1 MAAIV
6 EGTNLTKRF
15 GTGDATVVAIDSVDI
30 TIQASELVMIMGDSG
45 CGKTTLI
52 SLLGCIL
59 TPDEGEL
66 RIDGETI
73 SSVGETSRSRL
84 PSAGEPSA
92 VGETSR
98 SRLGE
103 TSRHDMSQIRR
114 EKIGFV
120 FQLFHLLPYLTA
132 LENVMVAMDIARTN
146 TEEAADR
153 AQELLTQVGLAERFH
168 HRPAQLSGGEK
179 QRVSFARALA
189 NRPKIIFADEP
200 TANLDSRQSDNL
212 MNLIQELRQEHQT
225 TIAIVTHHE
234 GLKAN
239 ADRVIHMKDGRIVA

>member
-6 EGTNLTKRF
+6 EGIGLTKRF
-15 GTGDATVVAIDSVDI
+15 GTGDATVVAVDAVDI
-30 TIQASELVMIMGDSG
+30 RIEESELVMLMGDSG

-59 TPDEGEL
+59 TPDDGEL
-66 RIDGETI
+66 RIDGEPINTVSEDLSI
-73 SSVGETSRSRL
+73 
-84 PSAGEPSA
+84 
-92 VGETSR
+92 
-98 SRLGE
+98 
-103 TSRHDMSQIRR
+103 IRR

-132 LENVMVAMDIARTN
+132 LENVMVAMDIASTK
-146 TEEAADR
+146 TDEAENR
-153 AQELLTQVGLAERFH
+153 ATELLTQVGLIDRLH

-189 NRPKIIFADEP
+189 NHPKIIFADEP

-212 MNLIQELRQEHQT
+212 VNLIQELRREYQT

-234 GLKAN
+234 GLKQN
-239 ADRVIHMKDGRIVA
+239 ADRVIQMKDGRIVNT

>member
-30 TIQASELVMIMGDSG
+30 AIQASELVMIMGDSG

-73 SSVGETSRSRL
+73 SSAVGETSRSRL
-84 PSAGEPSA
+84 PSAGEI
-92 VGETSR
+92 SR
-98 SRLGE
+98 SRFP
-103 TSRHDMSQIRR
+103 SRHDMSQIRR

-146 TEEAADR
+146 TEEAAHR

>member
-1 MAAIV
+1 MAAII
-6 EGTNLTKRF
+6 EGIGLTKRF
-15 GTGDATVVAIDSVDI
+15 GTGEATVVAVDAVDI
-30 TIQASELVMIMGDSG
+30 RIEESELVMLMGDSG

-59 TPDEGEL
+59 TPDDGEL
-66 RIDGETI
+66 RIDGAPI
-73 SSVGETSRSRL
+73 DPVNQDLSV
-84 PSAGEPSA
+84 
-92 VGETSR
+92 V
-98 SRLGE
+98 
-103 TSRHDMSQIRR
+103 RR

-132 LENVMVAMDIARTN
+132 LENVMVAMDIASTKT
-146 TEEAADR
+146 TEAENR
-153 AQELLTQVGLAERFH
+153 AIELLTQVGLIERLH

-189 NRPKIIFADEP
+189 NHPKIIFADEP

-212 MNLIQELRQEHQT
+212 MGLIQELRREYQT

-239 ADRVIHMKDGRIVA
+239 ADRVIQMKDGRIVNT

>member
-6 EGTNLTKRF
+6 EGTGLTKRF
-15 GTGDATVVAIDSVDI
+15 GSGDATVVAVDAVDI
-30 TIQASELVMIMGDSG
+30 RIEESELVMLMGDSG

-59 TPDEGEL
+59 TPDTGEL
-66 RIDGETI
+66 QIDGEPI
-73 SSVGETSRSRL
+73 NPEVQDLSV
-84 PSAGEPSA
+84 
-92 VGETSR
+92 
-98 SRLGE
+98 
-103 TSRHDMSQIRR
+103 IRR

-132 LENVMVAMDIARTN
+132 LENVMVVMDLAGTK
-146 TEEAADR
+146 TAEAESR
-153 AQELLTQVGLAERFH
+153 ATELLRQVGLSERLH

-234 GLKAN
+234 GLKEN
-239 ADRVIHMKDGRIVA
+239 ADRIIQMKDGRILTP

>member
-1 MAAIV
+1 MAIV
-6 EGTNLTKRF
+6 EGNGLTKRF

-30 TIQASELVMIMGDSG
+30 AIQESELVMIMGDSG

-59 TPDEGEL
+59 TPDAGQI
-66 RIDGETI
+66 RIDGEPI
-73 SSVGETSRSRL
+73 N
-84 PSAGEPSA
+84 PAA
-92 VGETSR
+92 Q
-98 SRLGE
+98 
-103 TSRHDMSQIRR
+103 DMSVIRR

-132 LENVMVAMDIARTN
+132 LENVMIAMDLARTKTDASEN
-146 TEEAADR
+146 R
-153 AQELLTQVGLAERFH
+153 AMELLTQVGLSERFH

-189 NRPKIIFADEP
+189 NRPKVIFADEP

-212 MNLIQELRQEHQT
+212 MSLIQELRQEHQT
-225 TIAIVTHHE
+225 TVAIVTHHE
-234 GLKAN
+234 GLRKS
-239 ADRVIHMKDGRIVA
+239 ADRIIQMKDGRIVGE

>member
-1 MAAIV
+1 MATVV
-6 EGTNLTKRF
+6 EGTGLTKRF
-15 GTGDATVVAIDSVDI
+15 GSGDATVIAVDTVDI
-30 TIQASELVMIMGDSG
+30 RIEAGELVMLMGDSG

-59 TPDEGEL
+59 TPDAGEL
-66 RIDGETI
+66 HIDGEPI
-73 SSVGETSRSRL
+73 NPEVQDLSV
-84 PSAGEPSA
+84 
-92 VGETSR
+92 
-98 SRLGE
+98 
-103 TSRHDMSQIRR
+103 IRR

-132 LENVMVAMDIARTN
+132 MENVMVAMDLARTK
-146 TEEAADR
+146 TSEAENR
-153 AQELLTQVGLAERFH
+153 ATELLTQVGLSERLH

-212 MNLIQELRQEHQT
+212 MNLIQELRQEYQT

-234 GLKAN
+234 GLKEN
-239 ADRVIHMKDGRIVA
+239 ADRVIQMKDGRIVAT

>member
-1 MAAIV
+1 MAAII
-6 EGTNLTKRF
+6 EGVGLTKRF
-15 GTGDATVVAIDSVDI
+15 GFGDAAVIAIDSVDI
-30 TIQASELVMIMGDSG
+30 RIEERELLMIMGDSG

-59 TPDEGEL
+59 TPDAGEL
-66 RIDGETI
+66 RIDGEEI
-73 SSVGETSRSRL
+73 NPNNQDLSV
-84 PSAGEPSA
+84 
-92 VGETSR
+92 
-98 SRLGE
+98 
-103 TSRHDMSQIRR
+103 IRR

-132 LENVMVAMDIARTN
+132 LENVMVAMNIAKTN
-146 TEEAADR
+146 ATEAKKR
-153 AQELLTQVGLAERFH
+153 ALELLTRVGLSKRLH
-168 HRPAQLSGGEK
+168 HRPAQMSGGEK

-234 GLKAN
+234 GLKED
-239 ADRVIHMKDGRIVA
+239 ADRVIYMKDGRIITS

>member
-6 EGTNLTKRF
+6 EGTGLTKHF
-15 GTGDATVVAIDSVDI
+15 GSGDATVVAVDAVDI
-30 TIQASELVMIMGDSG
+30 RIEAGELVMLMGDSG

-59 TPDEGEL
+59 TPDTGEL
-66 RIDGETI
+66 QIDGEPI
-73 SSVGETSRSRL
+73 NPEVQDLSV
-84 PSAGEPSA
+84 
-92 VGETSR
+92 
-98 SRLGE
+98 
-103 TSRHDMSQIRR
+103 IRR

-132 LENVMVAMDIARTN
+132 LENVMVVMDLAGTK
-146 TEEAADR
+146 TAEAESR
-153 AQELLTQVGLAERFH
+153 ATELLRQVGLSERLH

-234 GLKAN
+234 GLKEN
-239 ADRVIHMKDGRIVA
+239 ADRIIQMKDGRILTP

>member
-1 MAAIV
+1 MAIVV
-6 EGTNLTKRF
+6 EGTGLTKRF
-15 GTGDATVVAIDSVDI
+15 GSGDATVVAVDSVDI
-30 TIQASELVMIMGDSG
+30 RIEESELVMLMGDSG

-59 TPDEGEL
+59 TPDDGEL
-66 RIDGETI
+66 HIDGEPI
-73 SSVGETSRSRL
+73 NPEVQDLSV
-84 PSAGEPSA
+84 
-92 VGETSR
+92 
-98 SRLGE
+98 
-103 TSRHDMSQIRR
+103 IRR

-132 LENVMVAMDIARTN
+132 LENVMVAMDLARTKT
-146 TEEAADR
+146 TEAENR
-153 AQELLTQVGLAERFH
+153 ATKLLTQVGLSERFH

-189 NRPKIIFADEP
+189 TRPKIIFADEP

-212 MNLIQELRQEHQT
+212 MSLIQELRQEHQT

-234 GLKAN
+234 GLKEN
-239 ADRVIHMKDGRIVA
+239 ADRVVQMKDGRILAT

>member
-6 EGTNLTKRF
+6 EGTGLTKRF

-30 TIQASELVMIMGDSG
+30 TIEESELVMIMGDSG

-59 TPDEGEL
+59 TPDDGQI
-66 RIDGETI
+66 RIDGEPI
-73 SSVGETSRSRL
+73 DPEVQ
-84 PSAGEPSA
+84 
-92 VGETSR
+92 
-98 SRLGE
+98 
-103 TSRHDMSQIRR
+103 DMSVIRR

-132 LENVMVAMDIARTN
+132 QENVMVAMDLARKN
-146 TEEAADR
+146 TAEAESR
-153 AQELLTQVGLAERFH
+153 ATELLTQVGLSERLH

-212 MNLIQELRQEHQT
+212 MKLIQELRQEHQT

-234 GLKAN
+234 GLKEN
-239 ADRVIHMKDGRIVA
+239 ADRVIQMKDGRIVAA

>member
-1 MAAIV
+1 MAAVV
-6 EGTNLTKRF
+6 EGTGLTKRF
-15 GTGDATVVAIDSVDI
+15 GTGDATVVAVDSVDI
-30 TIQASELVMIMGDSG
+30 RIEAGELVMIMGDSG

-59 TPDEGEL
+59 TPDAGEL
-66 RIDGETI
+66 RIDGKPIDPVNEDL
-73 SSVGETSRSRL
+73 SVI
-84 PSAGEPSA
+84 
-92 VGETSR
+92 
-98 SRLGE
+98 
-103 TSRHDMSQIRR
+103 RH

-132 LENVMVAMDIARTN
+132 LENVMVAMDIASTK
-146 TEEAADR
+146 TDAAERR
-153 AQELLTQVGLAERFH
+153 ATELLTQVGLSERFH

-189 NRPKIIFADEP
+189 NRPKIVFADEP

-212 MNLIQELRQEHQT
+212 MNLIQELRREYRT

-234 GLKAN
+234 GLKEN
-239 ADRVIHMKDGRIVA
+239 ADRIIHMKDGRIVNA

>member
-1 MAAIV
+1 MATII
-6 EGTNLTKRF
+6 EGIGLTKRF
-15 GTGDATVVAIDSVDI
+15 GTGDAAVVAIDSVDI
-30 TIQASELVMIMGDSG
+30 RIEERELVMIMGDSG

-59 TPDEGEL
+59 TPDAGEL
-66 RIDGETI
+66 RIDGEAI
-73 SSVGETSRSRL
+73 NPENQDLSV
-84 PSAGEPSA
+84 
-92 VGETSR
+92 
-98 SRLGE
+98 
-103 TSRHDMSQIRR
+103 IRR
-114 EKIGFV
+114 QKIGFV

-132 LENVMVAMDIARTN
+132 LENVMVAMDIAKTDAA
-146 TEEAADR
+146 EAEKR
-153 AQELLTQVGLAERFH
+153 STELLTRVGLSERLH

-225 TIAIVTHHE
+225 TIAIVTHHQ
-234 GLKAN
+234 GLKEN
-239 ADRVIHMKDGRIVA
+239 ADRIIHMKDGRIVAA

>member
-1 MAAIV
+1 MATIV
-6 EGTNLTKRF
+6 EGIGLTKRF
-15 GTGDATVVAIDSVDI
+15 GTGDATVVAVDAVDI
-30 TIQASELVMIMGDSG
+30 SIEESELVMLMGDSG

-59 TPDEGEL
+59 TPDDGEL
-66 RIDGETI
+66 RIDGEPINTVSEDLSI
-73 SSVGETSRSRL
+73 
-84 PSAGEPSA
+84 
-92 VGETSR
+92 
-98 SRLGE
+98 
-103 TSRHDMSQIRR
+103 IRR

-132 LENVMVAMDIARTN
+132 LENVMVAMDIARTK
-146 TEEAADR
+146 TDAAESR
-153 AQELLTQVGLAERFH
+153 ATELLTQVGLIDRLH

-212 MNLIQELRQEHQT
+212 MSLIQELRQEHQT

-234 GLKAN
+234 GLKEN
-239 ADRVIHMKDGRIVA
+239 ADRVIQMKDGRIVPA

>member
-1 MAAIV
+1 MPAVV
-6 EGTNLTKRF
+6 EGNGLTKRF

-30 TIQASELVMIMGDSG
+30 TIEESELVMIMGDSG

-59 TPDEGEL
+59 TPDAGQI
-66 RIDGETI
+66 RIDGEPI
-73 SSVGETSRSRL
+73 DPENQ
-84 PSAGEPSA
+84 
-92 VGETSR
+92 
-98 SRLGE
+98 
-103 TSRHDMSQIRR
+103 DMSVIRR

-132 LENVMVAMDIARTN
+132 LENVMVAMDLARTK
-146 TEEAADR
+146 TDAAESR
-153 AQELLTQVGLAERFH
+153 AAELLTQVGLSERLH

-189 NRPKIIFADEP
+189 NRPKVIFADEP

-212 MNLIQELRQEHQT
+212 MNLIQELRQEYQT
-225 TIAIVTHHE
+225 TVAIVTHHG
-234 GLKAN
+234 GLRKN
-239 ADRVIHMKDGRIVA
+239 ADRIIQMKDGKIIAL

>member
-1 MAAIV
+1 MEII
-6 EGTNLTKRF
+6 EGIGLTKRF
-15 GTGDATVVAIDSVDI
+15 GVGDAAVLAIDSVDI
-30 TIQASELVMIMGDSG
+30 RIEAGELVMIMGDSG

-52 SLLGCIL
+52 SVLGCIL
-59 TPDEGEL
+59 TPDAGEL
-66 RIDGETI
+66 RIDGTAI
-73 SSVGETSRSRL
+73 SKNQDLSV
-84 PSAGEPSA
+84 
-92 VGETSR
+92 V
-98 SRLGE
+98 
-103 TSRHDMSQIRR
+103 RR

-132 LENVMVAMDIARTN
+132 LENVMVAMAIAKTDA
-146 TEEAADR
+146 TEAQNR
-153 AQELLTQVGLAERFH
+153 AIELLTQVGLSERLH

-212 MNLIQELRQEHQT
+212 MSLIQELRQEHQT

-234 GLKAN
+234 GLKQN
-239 ADRVIHMKDGRIVA
+239 AERIIHMKDGGIID

>member
-6 EGTNLTKRF
+6 EGIGLTKRF
-15 GTGDATVVAIDSVDI
+15 GTGDATVVAVDAVDI
-30 TIQASELVMIMGDSG
+30 RIEESELVMLMGDSG

-59 TPDEGEL
+59 TPDDGEL
-66 RIDGETI
+66 RIDD
-73 SSVGETSRSRL
+73 
-84 PSAGEPSA
+84 EPINTVS
-92 VGETSR
+92 EDLSI
-98 SRLGE
+98 
-103 TSRHDMSQIRR
+103 IRR

-132 LENVMVAMDIARTN
+132 LENVMVAMDIASTK
-146 TEEAADR
+146 TDAAENR
-153 AQELLTQVGLAERFH
+153 AIELLTQVGLIDRLH

-212 MNLIQELRQEHQT
+212 MNLIQKLRQEYQT

-234 GLKAN
+234 GLKEN
-239 ADRVIHMKDGRIVA
+239 ADRVIQMKDGRIVPA

>member
-6 EGTNLTKRF
+6 EGNGLTKRF
-15 GTGDATVVAIDSVDI
+15 GSGDATVVAVDAVDI
-30 TIQASELVMIMGDSG
+30 RIEAGELLMLMGDSG

-59 TPDEGEL
+59 TPDAGEL
-66 RIDGETI
+66 QIDGEPI
-73 SSVGETSRSRL
+73 NAEVQDLSV
-84 PSAGEPSA
+84 
-92 VGETSR
+92 
-98 SRLGE
+98 
-103 TSRHDMSQIRR
+103 IRR

-132 LENVMVAMDIARTN
+132 LENVMVAMDLARTK
-146 TEEAADR
+146 TAEAENR
-153 AQELLTQVGLAERFH
+153 ATELLTQVGLSDRLH

-212 MNLIQELRQEHQT
+212 MKLIQELRQEHQT

-234 GLKAN
+234 GLKEN
-239 ADRVIHMKDGRIVA
+239 ADRIIQMKDGRILST

>member
-1 MAAIV
+1 MTVIV
-6 EGTNLTKRF
+6 EGTGLTKRF
-15 GTGDATVVAIDSVDI
+15 GAGDATVLAVDAVDI
-30 TIQASELVMIMGDSG
+30 RIEESELVMIMGDSG

-59 TPDEGEL
+59 TPDDGEL
-66 RIDGETI
+66 RIDGEAI
-73 SSVGETSRSRL
+73 DPVSEDLSV
-84 PSAGEPSA
+84 
-92 VGETSR
+92 
-98 SRLGE
+98 
-103 TSRHDMSQIRR
+103 IRR

-132 LENVMVAMDIARTN
+132 LENVMVAMDIAKTN
-146 TEEAADR
+146 TREAEVR
-153 AQELLTQVGLAERFH
+153 ATELLTQVGLVDRLQ

-189 NRPKIIFADEP
+189 NRPKIVFADEP

-212 MNLIQELRQEHQT
+212 MDLIQELRREYQT

-234 GLKAN
+234 GLKES
-239 ADRVIHMKDGRIVA
+239 ADRVIQMKDGRIVRT

>member
-6 EGTNLTKRF
+6 EGSSLTKRF

-30 TIQASELVMIMGDSG
+30 AIEESELVMIMGDSG

-59 TPDEGEL
+59 TPDAGQL
-66 RIDGETI
+66 RIDGEPI
-73 SSVGETSRSRL
+73 NPEVQ
-84 PSAGEPSA
+84 
-92 VGETSR
+92 
-98 SRLGE
+98 
-103 TSRHDMSQIRR
+103 DMSVIRR

-132 LENVMVAMDIARTN
+132 LENVMVAMDIASTHT
-146 TEEAADR
+146 TEAEIR
-153 AQELLTQVGLAERFH
+153 ATELLTQVGLSERLH

-189 NRPKIIFADEP
+189 NRPQIIFADEP

-234 GLKAN
+234 GLREN
-239 ADRVIHMKDGRIVA
+239 ADRVIQMKDGRIIAA

>member
-30 TIQASELVMIMGDSG
+30 AIQASELVMIMGDSG

-73 SSVGETSRSRL
+73 SS
-84 PSAGEPSA
+84 A
-92 VGETSR
+92 VGEP
-98 SRLGE
+98 
-103 TSRHDMSQIRR
+103 SRHDMSQIRR

>member
-1 MAAIV
+1 MAAVV
-6 EGTNLTKRF
+6 EGTGLTKRF
-15 GTGDATVVAIDSVDI
+15 GTGDATVVAVDSVDI
-30 TIQASELVMIMGDSG
+30 RIEAGELVMIMGDSG

-59 TPDEGEL
+59 TPDAGEL
-66 RIDGETI
+66 RIDGEPI
-73 SSVGETSRSRL
+73 DPVNEDLSVI
-84 PSAGEPSA
+84 
-92 VGETSR
+92 
-98 SRLGE
+98 
-103 TSRHDMSQIRR
+103 RH

-132 LENVMVAMDIARTN
+132 LENVMVAMDIASTK
-146 TEEAADR
+146 TDAAERR
-153 AQELLTQVGLAERFH
+153 ATELLTQVGLSERFH

-189 NRPKIIFADEP
+189 NRPKIVFADEP

-212 MNLIQELRQEHQT
+212 MNLIQELRREYQT

-234 GLKAN
+234 GLKEN
-239 ADRVIHMKDGRIVA
+239 ADRIIHMKDGRIVTA

>member
-6 EGTNLTKRF
+6 EGIGLTKRF
-15 GTGDATVVAIDSVDI
+15 GTGDATVVAVDAVDI
-30 TIQASELVMIMGDSG
+30 RIEESELVMLMGDSG

-59 TPDEGEL
+59 TPDDGEL
-66 RIDGETI
+66 RIDGAPINTVSEDL
-73 SSVGETSRSRL
+73 SV
-84 PSAGEPSA
+84 
-92 VGETSR
+92 
-98 SRLGE
+98 
-103 TSRHDMSQIRR
+103 IRR
-114 EKIGFV
+114 QKIGFV

-132 LENVMVAMDIARTN
+132 LENVMVAMDIASTKTN
-146 TEEAADR
+146 EAESR
-153 AQELLTQVGLAERFH
+153 ATELLTQVGLIDRLH

-212 MNLIQELRQEHQT
+212 MNLIQELRREHQT

-234 GLKAN
+234 GLKEN
-239 ADRVIHMKDGRIVA
+239 ADRVIQMKDGRIVST